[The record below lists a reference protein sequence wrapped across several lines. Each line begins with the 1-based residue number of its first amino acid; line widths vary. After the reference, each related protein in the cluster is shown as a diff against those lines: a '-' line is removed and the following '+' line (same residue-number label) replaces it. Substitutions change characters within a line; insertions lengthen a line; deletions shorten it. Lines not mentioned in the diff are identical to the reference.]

1 MVVPSCCWTAFSL
14 VGTRPWMST
23 WSSVLWFECCPGAF
37 RHFKSCIF
45 LIFFGLVRRSVFFK
59 DVSAGSLVFAFPTL
73 TFSCSKVTVSPL
85 ASMFSSWQPK
95 MRQPGHFCCCLCGL
109 PAFSGCPLGSFW
121 AVAGNVFGVSNF
133 PGRPIFRVFCAW
145 AGFLRCQRVRSASC
159 LRLNWLCG
167 CA

>member
-14 VGTRPWMST
+14 VGTRSSRFA
-23 WSSVLWFECCPGAF
+23 WSSVWWFECCSGAF
-37 RHFKSCIF
+37 RHFNASIF

-73 TFSCSKVTVSPL
+73 PFSCSKVTVSPL

-95 MRQPGHFCCCLCGL
+95 MRQPKHFFAVCVVCLPSRAVHWGHFGPSLGMFSACRISRAGL
-109 PAFSGCPLGSFW
+109 FFGCFALGQ
-121 AVAGNVFGVSNF
+121 
-133 PGRPIFRVFCAW
+133 VFCV
-145 AGFLRCQRVRSASC
+145 VRGSAAP
-159 LRLNWLCG
+159 LA